1 MKGYFKNIIISIIL
15 TSFLIHNAYSNSEL
29 NKEKILDHFVKL
41 NRRVLALEKSQKD
54 DKREI
59 ESLKSSLEEKQD
71 QINELLETSRVT
83 KTELQNATSVLQTN
97 IDTRATKMQL
107 QDTKSVLQTN
117 IGTMA
122 TKIELQD
129 AKSATQMEL
138 KNTRSALQTSI
149 AARATK
155 TELRKT
161 KSALQI
167 NIDIKA
173 TKTELQDAKSTLQ
186 NSIGTR
192 PTKRELQSAK
202 TELQNSIRKL
212 EKKFKKEVHET
223 TVTITLK
230 NDVLSEQ
237 GSKAGVYELTD
248 EEVNGKP
255 TYRKDKHGIWY
266 NDLGNWMIGE
276 IGDLGSR
283 KHAYIHTVKNDFEG
297 IIDPRN
303 VWKYYNGDEWK
314 TAGTNDVNVEFNAHG
329 SLKNLEEKVKKELHG
344 TTLTLTL
351 KNDVLSELGSKAGVY
366 ELRDAEV
373 NGKPSYKKD
382 NNGIWYND
390 KGQWTIGKIGELGSD
405 KGFIFNVENK
415 FEGIIDP
422 RNVWKYFSDNEWKT
436 AGTNDVNVEFNVHGS
451 LEHLLKRLTT

>member
-1 MKGYFKNIIISIIL
+1 MKGYFKNIIISIFL

-29 NKEKILDHFVKL
+29 NKEQILDHFVKL

-59 ESLKSSLEEKQD
+59 DSLKSSLEEKQD
-71 QINELLETSRVT
+71 QINELLETTAT

-167 NIDIKA
+167 NIDNKA

-192 PTKRELQSAK
+192 PTKRELQSVK
-202 TELQNSIRKL
+202 TELQNSITKL

-230 NDVLSEQ
+230 NDVSSVL
-237 GSKAGVYELTD
+237 GAYAGVYELTED
-248 EEVNGKP
+248 EVNEKP
-255 TYRKDKHGIWY
+255 TYKKGNYGIWY
-266 NDLGNWMIGE
+266 NDLGSWMIGNIE
-276 IGDLGSR
+276 KLGSR
-283 KHAYIHTVKNDFEG
+283 TGAIHNVQNKFEE
-297 IIDPRN
+297 IIDTRN
-303 VWKYYNGDEWK
+303 VWKY
-314 TAGTNDVNVEFNAHG
+314 H
-329 SLKNLEEKVKKELHG
+329 
-344 TTLTLTL
+344 
-351 KNDVLSELGSKAGVY
+351 
-366 ELRDAEV
+366 
-373 NGKPSYKKD
+373 
-382 NNGIWYND
+382 
-390 KGQWTIGKIGELGSD
+390 
-405 KGFIFNVENK
+405 
-415 FEGIIDP
+415 
-422 RNVWKYFSDNEWKT
+422 SDNEWKT

-451 LEHLLKRLTT
+451 LVGVIL